1 MGKTIRK
8 FSKKRKQ
15 TQNKRKTKG
24 RKPIRRKSVRHSRK
38 RGGNTEIPY
47 EDMKPAYDVRFEV
60 ERAAKALDD
69 PKTVNDILIKLSS
82 DRKVSCI
89 RAYKNRVNR
98 YLYKNYQ
105 YSDAE
110 KACELLKQRQYLK
123 AYILGK
129 LIGLEDNIMKKI
141 KEKIERKGI
150 DKSIDTESIDT
161 ESIYTESIDPETK
174 KQAYAELIFIRMYT
188 LILKKIKK
196 EYDCRNIYWEKYNE
210 LVDQVANG
218 DRREKPTKKEIID
231 NLTKE
236 HIKKNKNEDCVSIYP
251 KMKENE
257 KIRFNAK
264 EIEVGDVE
272 KVKHDDKLQQLKDLF
287 HGELDME
294 LGEYFNTL
302 FNNAFLL
309 AKKNMI
315 KVQEYDLTINRGEM
329 EGRGLIL
336 DNIDTTTA
344 EQERSD
350 ILDNNMRIT

>member
-60 ERAAKALDD
+60 ERAAKALDHTE
-69 PKTVNDILIKLSS
+69 TVKEILEKLS
-82 DRKVSCI
+82 DHGKESCI
-89 RAYKNRVNR
+89 RTYKNRGKR
-98 YLYKNYQ
+98 FLYKNYE
-105 YSDAE
+105 YSDTE
-110 KACELLKQRQYLK
+110 KACELLKQKQYFK
-123 AYILGK
+123 AYILGQ
-129 LIGLEDNIMKKI
+129 LIDLGNNDKIMKEI
-141 KEKIERKGI
+141 EEKIYRKGI
-150 DKSIDTESIDT
+150 V
-161 ESIYTESIDPETK
+161 ESIDPETK

>member
-1 MGKTIRK
+1 
-8 FSKKRKQ
+8 
-15 TQNKRKTKG
+15 
-24 RKPIRRKSVRHSRK
+24 
-38 RGGNTEIPY
+38 
-47 EDMKPAYDVRFEV
+47 
-60 ERAAKALDD
+60 
-69 PKTVNDILIKLSS
+69 
-82 DRKVSCI
+82 
-89 RAYKNRVNR
+89 
-98 YLYKNYQ
+98 
-105 YSDAE
+105 
-110 KACELLKQRQYLK
+110 
-123 AYILGK
+123 
-129 LIGLEDNIMKKI
+129 
-141 KEKIERKGI
+141 
-150 DKSIDTESIDT
+150 
-161 ESIYTESIDPETK
+161 
-174 KQAYAELIFIRMYT
+174 
-188 LILKKIKK
+188 
-196 EYDCRNIYWEKYNE
+196 
-210 LVDQVANG
+210 
-218 DRREKPTKKEIID
+218 
-231 NLTKE
+231 
-236 HIKKNKNEDCVSIYP
+236 
-251 KMKENE
+251 MKENE

>member
-60 ERAAKALDD
+60 ERAAKALDHTE
-69 PKTVNDILIKLSS
+69 TVKEILEKLS
-82 DRKVSCI
+82 DHGKESCI
-89 RAYKNRVNR
+89 RTYKNRANR

-110 KACELLKQRQYLK
+110 IACELLKQRQYLK

-129 LIGLEDNIMKKI
+129 LIGLGNNDKIMKEI
-141 KEKIERKGI
+141 EEKIYRKGI
-150 DKSIDTESIDT
+150 DEK
-161 ESIYTESIDPETK
+161 IYRKGIVESIDPETK